1 MTLCGFTALSVE
13 IRISLGVSM
22 AQSRLRQ
29 RVRTDCVVANSR
41 DRIALEQRNVL
52 ECRRVIDDIGLKA
65 SEDVVEQTEHHPRF
79 QAQARKRAMAEG
91 RFEVL
96 PDLEEVVFR
105 RIQQDDA
112 AWTGSGNRLD

>member
-1 MTLCGFTALSVE
+1 
-13 IRISLGVSM
+13 M
-22 AQSRLRQ
+22 AESRFGQ

-41 DRIALEQRNVL
+41 DRIALEQGNVL
-52 ECRRVIDDIGLKA
+52 ECRRVIDDLGPEA
-65 SEDVVEQTEHHPRF
+65 SENVVEQINSIHASKDRLAKHV
-79 QAQARKRAMAEG
+79 AEG

-112 AWTGSGNRLD
+112 AWTSSGNRLD